1 MSMTI
6 EKILFLVIAA
16 ISLGAALMVVS
27 ARKLIHSALWLI
39 VTLFGVAVLYGLLDA
54 GFLAVAQ
61 VVIYIGAIAI
71 LFIFAVMLTR
81 RVMSDTDSQNNQ
93 FWWVAI
99 PVSALLFAGLVWMLS
114 SWQGFAT
121 ELPKL
126 NTEAKT
132 GMLKQ
137 LGQMLVSP
145 DGYVLP
151 FELAS
156 VLLVAALI
164 GAIWVA
170 WDRK

>member
-1 MSMTI
+1 MTI
-6 EKILFLVIAA
+6 EKIIFLVIAA
-16 ISLGAALMVVS
+16 VILGSALMVVT
-27 ARKLIHSALWLI
+27 ARKLIHSALWL
-39 VTLFGVAVLYGLLDA
+39 VLSLFGVAVVYGFLDA

-81 RVMSDTDSQNNQ
+81 RVMNDTDSQNNQ
-93 FWWVAI
+93 YWWVAA
-99 PVSALLFAGLVWMLS
+99 PLSVLLFGGLAMMLS
-114 SWQGFAT
+114 SWQGFST

-126 NTEAKT
+126 SPEVKA
-132 GMLKQ
+132 GMMKQ
-137 LGQMLVSP
+137 LGKVLVSP

-156 VLLVAALI
+156 ILLVAALI

-170 WDRK
+170 WERK

>member
-1 MSMTI
+1 MTI
-6 EKILFLVIAA
+6 EKIIFLVIAA
-16 ISLGAALMVVS
+16 VSLGAAVMVVT

-39 VTLFGVAVLYGLLDA
+39 LTLFGVAVVYGLLDA
-54 GFLAVAQ
+54 GFLAAAQ

-81 RVMSDTDSQNNQ
+81 RVMYDTGSQNNQ
-93 FWWVAI
+93 YWWVAA
-99 PVSALLFAGLVWMLS
+99 PLSLLLFVGLVWMMS
-114 SWQGFAT
+114 NWQGYST

-126 NTEAKT
+126 APEAKS

-137 LGQMLVSP
+137 LGQLLVSP

-170 WDRK
+170 RDRK

>member
-1 MSMTI
+1 MTI
-6 EKILFLVIAA
+6 EKIIFLVIAA
-16 ISLGAALMVVS
+16 VSLGAAVMVVS

-39 VTLFGVAVLYGLLDA
+39 LTLFGVAVLYGLLDA
-54 GFLAVAQ
+54 GFLAAAQ

-81 RVMSDTDSQNNQ
+81 RVMHDTGSQNNQ
-93 FWWVAI
+93 YWWVAA
-99 PVSALLFAGLVWMLS
+99 PLSLLLFAGLIWMMS
-114 SWQGFAT
+114 SWQGYST

-126 NTEAKT
+126 PSEAKS
-132 GMLKQ
+132 GMLTQ
-137 LGQMLVSP
+137 LGRLLVSP

-170 WDRK
+170 RDRK

>member
-1 MSMTI
+1 MTI
-6 EKILFLVIAA
+6 EKIIFLIIAA
-16 ISLGAALMVVS
+16 VSLGAALMVVT

-39 VTLFGVAVLYGLLDA
+39 LTLFGVAVMYGLLDA
-54 GFLAVAQ
+54 GFLAAAQ

-81 RVMSDTDSQNNQ
+81 HVMQDSGSQNNQ
-93 FWWVAI
+93 YWWVAA
-99 PVSALLFAGLVWMLS
+99 PLSLLLFVGLAWMLS
-114 SWQGFAT
+114 IWQGFTT

-126 NTEAKT
+126 APEAKS

-137 LGQMLVSP
+137 LGRLLVSP

-156 VLLVAALI
+156 ILLVAALI

-170 WDRK
+170 WERK

>member
-1 MSMTI
+1 MTI
-6 EKILFLVIAA
+6 EKIIFLIIAA
-16 ISLGAALMVVS
+16 ISLGAALMVVT

-39 VTLFGVAVLYGLLDA
+39 LTLFGVAVIYGLLDA
-54 GFLAVAQ
+54 GFLAAAQ
-61 VVIYIGAIAI
+61 VVVYIGAIAI

-81 RVMSDTDSQNNQ
+81 RVMNDTESQNNQ
-93 FWWVAI
+93 YWWVAAPI
-99 PVSALLFAGLVWMLS
+99 SILLFGGLAWMLS

-121 ELPKL
+121 QLPKL
-126 NTEAKT
+126 TPEAKS

-137 LGQMLVSP
+137 LGQLLVSP

-170 WDRK
+170 WERK

>member
-1 MSMTI
+1 MTI
-6 EKILFLVIAA
+6 EKIIFLVIAA
-16 ISLGAALMVVS
+16 ISLGAAVMVVS

-39 VTLFGVAVLYGLLDA
+39 LTLFGVAVLYGLLDA
-54 GFLAVAQ
+54 GFLAAAQ

-81 RVMSDTDSQNNQ
+81 RVMHDTGSQNNQ
-93 FWWVAI
+93 YWWVAV
-99 PVSALLFAGLVWMLS
+99 PLSVLLFGGLIWMLS
-114 SWQGFAT
+114 TWQGYST

-126 NTEAKT
+126 APEAKS

-137 LGQMLVSP
+137 LGQLLVSP

>member
-1 MSMTI
+1 MTI
-6 EKILFLVIAA
+6 EKIIFLVIAA
-16 ISLGAALMVVS
+16 ISLGAALMVVT

-54 GFLAVAQ
+54 GFLAAAQ

-81 RVMSDTDSQNNQ
+81 QVMTDPASQNNQ
-93 FWWVAI
+93 YWWVAI
-99 PVSALLFAGLVWMLS
+99 PISALLFVGLAWMMS
-114 SWQGFAT
+114 NWQGFTTA
-121 ELPKL
+121 LPKL
-126 NTEAKT
+126 SPEAKT

-156 VLLVAALI
+156 ILLVAALI

>member
-1 MSMTI
+1 MTI
-6 EKILFLVIAA
+6 EKIIFLVVAA
-16 ISLGAALMVVS
+16 VSLGAAVMIVT

-39 VTLFGVAVLYGLLDA
+39 LTLFGVALLYGLLDA
-54 GFLAVAQ
+54 GFLAAAQ

-81 RVMSDTDSQNNQ
+81 RSMQDTGTQNNQ
-93 FWWVAI
+93 YWWVAA
-99 PVSALLFAGLVWMLS
+99 PLSVLLFGGLAWMLS
-114 SWQGFAT
+114 IWQGFST

-126 NTEAKT
+126 APEIKS

-137 LGQMLVSP
+137 LGQILVSP
-145 DGYVLP
+145 NGYVLP

-156 VLLVAALI
+156 ILLVAALI

-170 WDRK
+170 WERK

>member
-1 MSMTI
+1 MTI
-6 EKILFLVIAA
+6 EKIIFLVIAA
-16 ISLGAALMVVS
+16 VSLGAAAMVVT

-39 VTLFGVAVLYGLLDA
+39 LTLFGVAVVYGLLDA
-54 GFLAVAQ
+54 GFLAAAQ

-81 RVMSDTDSQNNQ
+81 RVMHDTGSQNNQ
-93 FWWVAI
+93 YWWVAA
-99 PVSALLFAGLVWMLS
+99 PLSALLFGGLVWMMS
-114 SWQGFAT
+114 NWQGYST

-126 NTEAKT
+126 TPEARS

-137 LGQMLVSP
+137 LGQLLVSP

>member
-1 MSMTI
+1 MTI
-6 EKILFLVIAA
+6 EKIIFLVIAA
-16 ISLGAALMVVS
+16 ISLGAALMVVTS
-27 ARKLIHSALWLI
+27 RKLIHSALWLI
-39 VTLFGVAVLYGLLDA
+39 LTLFGVAVVYGILDA

-81 RVMSDTDSQNNQ
+81 RANQDTGSQNNQ
-93 FWWVAI
+93 YWWVAA
-99 PVSALLFAGLVWMLS
+99 PLSALLFGGLVWMMG
-114 SWQGFAT
+114 SWQGYST

-126 NTEAKT
+126 ALEAKS

-137 LGQMLVSP
+137 LGQLLVSP

>member
-1 MSMTI
+1 MTV
-6 EKILFLVIAA
+6 EKIIFLIIAA
-16 ISLGAALMVVS
+16 ITLGAALMVVT

-39 VTLFGVAVLYGLLDA
+39 LTLFGVAVVYGLLDA
-54 GFLAVAQ
+54 GFLAAAQ

-81 RVMSDTDSQNNQ
+81 RVMSDADTQNNQ
-93 FWWVAI
+93 YWWVAAPI
-99 PVSALLFAGLVWMLS
+99 LLLLFGGLAWMLS
-114 SWQGFAT
+114 SWQGFTTA
-121 ELPKL
+121 LPSL
-126 NTEAKT
+126 TSDAKA

-137 LGQMLVSP
+137 LGKVLVSP

-164 GAIWVA
+164 GAIWTA

>member
-1 MSMTI
+1 MTI
-6 EKILFLVIAA
+6 EKILFLIIAA
-16 ISLGAALMVVS
+16 VSLLAALRVVS
-27 ARKLIHSALWLI
+27 AQKLIHSALWLI

-54 GFLAVAQ
+54 GFLAAAQ

-81 RVMSDTDSQNNQ
+81 RVMTDTGSQNNQ
-93 FWWVAI
+93 YWWVAI
-99 PVSALLFAGLVWMLS
+99 PISGLLFVGLVWMMS
-114 SWQGFAT
+114 SWQGF
-121 ELPKL
+121 
-126 NTEAKT
+126 NTAEPALDAAAKS

-137 LGQMLVSP
+137 LGQLLVSP
-145 DGYVLP
+145 NGYVLP

>member
-1 MSMTI
+1 MTI
-6 EKILFLVIAA
+6 EKIIFLVIAA
-16 ISLGAALMVVS
+16 VTLGAAVMVVT

-39 VTLFGVAVLYGLLDA
+39 LALFGVAVVYGLLDA

-81 RVMSDTDSQNNQ
+81 RVMNDTDSQNNQ
-93 FWWVAI
+93 YWWVAA
-99 PVSALLFAGLVWMLS
+99 PLSVLLFGGLTWMLS
-114 SWQGFAT
+114 SWQGFST

-126 NTEAKT
+126 TPEAKS

-137 LGQMLVSP
+137 LGQVLVSP

-156 VLLVAALI
+156 ILLVAALI

>member
-1 MSMTI
+1 MTI
-6 EKILFLVIAA
+6 EKILFLVIAV
-16 ISLGAALMVVS
+16 ITLGAALMVVS

-54 GFLAVAQ
+54 GFLAAAQ

-81 RVMSDTDSQNNQ
+81 HVMVDTGPQTNQ

-99 PVSALLFAGLVWMLS
+99 PVSVLLFVGLIWMFN
-114 SWQGFAT
+114 SWQGFT
-121 ELPKL
+121 TQLPKL
-126 NTEAKT
+126 SPEAKT

-137 LGQMLVSP
+137 LGQLLVSP

-156 VLLVAALI
+156 ILLVAALI

>member
-1 MSMTI
+1 MTI
-6 EKILFLVIAA
+6 EKIIFLGIAV
-16 ISLGAALMVVS
+16 ISLGAALMVVT

-39 VTLFGVAVLYGLLDA
+39 LTLFGIAVLYGLLDA
-54 GFLAVAQ
+54 GFLAAAQ

-81 RVMSDTDSQNNQ
+81 GAMSDAGPQNNQ
-93 FWWVAI
+93 YWWVAI
-99 PVSALLFAGLVWMLS
+99 PVSALLFGGLAWMLS
-114 SWQGFAT
+114 SWHGFT
-121 ELPKL
+121 TVLPKL
-126 NTEAKT
+126 SPEAKT

-156 VLLVAALI
+156 ILLVAALI

>member
-1 MSMTI
+1 MTI
-6 EKILFLVIAA
+6 EKILFLIIAA
-16 ISLGAALMVVS
+16 ISLAAALMVVTT
-27 ARKLIHSALWLI
+27 RKLIHAALWLI

-54 GFLAVAQ
+54 GFLAAAQ

-81 RVMSDTDSQNNQ
+81 RVMADTDTQTNPY
-93 FWWVAI
+93 WWVAA
-99 PVSALLFAGLVWMLS
+99 PVAALLFGGLVWMMS
-114 SWQGFAT
+114 NWQGFNT
-121 ELPKL
+121 ELPGL
-126 NTEAKT
+126 NPALKS
-132 GMLKQ
+132 GMIKQ
-137 LGQMLVSP
+137 LGQLLVSP
-145 DGYVLP
+145 NGLVLP

>member
-1 MSMTI
+1 
-6 EKILFLVIAA
+6 
-16 ISLGAALMVVS
+16 MVVT

-39 VTLFGVAVLYGLLDA
+39 LALFGVAVVYGLLDA

-81 RVMSDTDSQNNQ
+81 RVMNDTDSQNNQ
-93 FWWVAI
+93 YWWVAA
-99 PVSALLFAGLVWMLS
+99 PLSVLLFGGLTWMLS
-114 SWQGFAT
+114 SWQGFST

-126 NTEAKT
+126 TPEAKS

-137 LGQMLVSP
+137 LGQVLVSP

-156 VLLVAALI
+156 ILLVAALI

>member
-1 MSMTI
+1 MTI
-6 EKILFLVIAA
+6 EKIIFLVIAA
-16 ISLGAALMVVS
+16 VTLGAAVMVVT

-39 VTLFGVAVLYGLLDA
+39 LVLFGVAVVYGLLDA

-81 RVMSDTDSQNNQ
+81 RVMNDTDSQNNQ
-93 FWWVAI
+93 YWWVAA
-99 PVSALLFAGLVWMLS
+99 PLSVLLFGGLTWMLS
-114 SWQGFAT
+114 RWQGFST

-126 NTEAKT
+126 TPEAKS

-137 LGQMLVSP
+137 LGQVLVSP

-156 VLLVAALI
+156 ILLVAALI

-170 WDRK
+170 GDRK